1 MLYSSCAPASSMTF
15 CIMLS
20 CSIASD
26 PSIPVVANRE
36 PRTPFLAL
44 SSKNSLCAFFLAL
57 YMKLRCSCRATR
69 SCNFLAAGPFIPL
82 STMRWATRS
91 AASSAAFLAP
101 CVVAPDFAALC
112 PASIAAC
119 LTNCLPP
126 CVIPK
131 DAALPK
137 PPVSKPM

>member
-1 MLYSSCAPASSMTF
+1 
-15 CIMLS
+15 MLS

-36 PRTPFLAL
+36 PRTAFLAL
-44 SSKNSLCAFFLAL
+44 LSKNSLCAFFLAL
-57 YMKLRCSCRATR
+57 YIKLRCSCRATR
-69 SCNFLAAGPFIPL
+69 SCNFLAAGLFIPL

-112 PASIAAC
+112 PASSAAF
-119 LTNCLPP
+119 LTKNLPP
-126 CVIPK
+126 SPTPK
-131 DAALPK
+131 AVPLAI
-137 PPVSKPM
+137 PPVSRPI